1 MNDYLE
7 LKIKGIVNFCIKS
20 IFEKYNIFFYPNNK
34 ENIYMH
40 NMHTIYV
47 FNLFDLHIKVPI

>member
-20 IFEKYNIFFYPNNK
+20 FFEKYNIFFNPNNK
-34 ENIYMH
+34 DNLYMH
-40 NMHTIYV
+40 IMHTIYV
-47 FNLFDLHIKVPI
+47 FNLFDLHI

>member
-7 LKIKGIVNFCIKS
+7 LKIKGIVIFCIKS
-20 IFEKYNIFFYPNNK
+20 FFEKYNIFLIRIIK
-34 ENIYMH
+34 RIYMH

-47 FNLFDLHIKVPI
+47 YNLFDLHIKIPI